1 MVPDVLS
8 VPRATVYVH
17 RKDNHVML
25 YRSYM
30 IDRRLAV
37 LRAVARHGT
46 VTAAAE
52 ACHLTPSAVS
62 HQLRALAR
70 ELDVVLL
77 EHTGRNV
84 RLTAAANTLLV
95 HADALAARWERA
107 QADLAAYR
115 GSAITGP
122 LRLCGFSTAGAVL
135 VPAAAAQLQE
145 KYPHLTVQVREAE
158 PGRAFDLLSA
168 GDVDIAVVVAT
179 PGMPSADDPAF
190 DQRKLYSE
198 PLDLLVSSDH
208 PLAGR
213 ASIALAEAA
222 RHAWIVGTPGT
233 AYHQLVLL
241 ACASAGFAPGIAHY
255 ADEWDLGAALVARG
269 FGVALV
275 PRWAR
280 LPGDYPVVRIP
291 LSEQPAPMR
300 HILAAVRAGSSYQPA
315 IAAGLD
321 ALREIAARRREDGA
335 PDGETRA

>member
-1 MVPDVLS
+1 L
-8 VPRATVYVH
+8 
-17 RKDNHVML
+17 
-25 YRSYM
+25 
-30 IDRRLAV
+30 
-37 LRAVARHGT
+37 
-46 VTAAAE
+46 
-52 ACHLTPSAVS
+52 
-62 HQLRALAR
+62 QALAR

-77 EHTGRNV
+77 EHAGRNV
-84 RLTAAANTLLV
+84 RLTAAANTLLT

-115 GSAITGP
+115 SGTITGV

-135 VPAAAAQLQE
+135 VPAAAAQLRE

-168 GDVDIAVVVAT
+168 RDADIAVVVAT

-190 DQRKLYSE
+190 DQYKLYSE
-198 PLDLLVSSDH
+198 PLDLLVSSNH
-208 PLAGR
+208 PLAVR

-222 RHAWIVGTPGT
+222 RDAWIAGTPGT

-275 PRWAR
+275 PRWAH
-280 LPGDYPVVRIP
+280 LPSDYPIVRIP
-291 LSEQPAPMR
+291 LSEQPAPVR
-300 HILAAVRAGSSYQPA
+300 HILAAVRAGSSDQPA

-321 ALREIAARRREDGA
+321 ALRRIAAGVSGRGGRR
-335 PDGETRA
+335 

>member
-1 MVPDVLS
+1 
-8 VPRATVYVH
+8 
-17 RKDNHVML
+17 
-25 YRSYM
+25 M
-30 IDRRLAV
+30 IDRRLTV

-46 VTAAAE
+46 VTAAA
-52 ACHLTPSAVS
+52 AVCHLTPSAAS
-62 HQLRALAR
+62 HQLQALAR

-115 GSAITGP
+115 SSTITGP

-158 PGRAFDLLSA
+158 PERAFDLLSA
-168 GDVDIAVVVAT
+168 RDADIAVVVAT
-179 PGMPSADDPAF
+179 PGVPSADDPAF
-190 DQRKLYSE
+190 DQYRLYSE
-198 PLDLLVSSDH
+198 PLDLLVSSSH
-208 PLAGR
+208 PLAAR

-222 RHAWIVGTPGT
+222 RDAWIAGTPGT

-241 ACASAGFAPGIAHY
+241 ACASAGFAPGIAHH

-275 PRWAR
+275 PRWAH
-280 LPGDYPVVRIP
+280 LPSDYPIVRIP
-291 LSEQPAPMR
+291 LAEQPAPMR

-321 ALREIAARRREDGA
+321 ALRQIAARKREDATPGS
-335 PDGETRA
+335 ETPGHTVPEPSPNATAIDARPRSVRSD